1 MKIEF
6 SSGVKTHNKGS
17 MDIDIYNI
25 QYNIKLISA
34 YRIRCKEEGG
44 MMMECEIVGQ
54 EEEEHQGGHGQT
66 FTAHPLTGRGPSL
79 SFIKDSAN

>member
-6 SSGVKTHNKGS
+6 SSGVKTYNKES
-17 MDIDIYNI
+17 MDII

-34 YRIRCKEEGG
+34 HRIRCEEEGG
-44 MMMECEIVGQ
+44 VMMECEIVGQ

-66 FTAHPLTGRGPSL
+66 FTAHPVTGRGPSL